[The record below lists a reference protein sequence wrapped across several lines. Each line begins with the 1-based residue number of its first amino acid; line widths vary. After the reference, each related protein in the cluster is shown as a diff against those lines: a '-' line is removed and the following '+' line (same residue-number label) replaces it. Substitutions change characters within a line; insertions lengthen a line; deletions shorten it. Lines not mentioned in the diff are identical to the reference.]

1 MFGCHRGLR
10 VAVSQAW
17 FLYRL
22 RWSRPRTDGSAS
34 VIRSRSCIGFIMDT
48 PMLAI
53 RSLAMAGLNS
63 VIEGASAV
71 NNRLAG
77 MEGDVCRLTIG
88 QYIVHTEDPDT
99 GLYAENGGGAGRP
112 DQIAGFRFLA
122 DGT

>member
-1 MFGCHRGLR
+1 ME
-10 VAVSQAW
+10 QAQNI
-17 FLYRL
+17 
-22 RWSRPRTDGSAS
+22 DGSAS

-53 RSLAMAGLNS
+53 QSLAMAGLSS

-77 MEGDVCRLTIG
+77 MEGDVCRLTIR
-88 QYIVHTEDPDT
+88 QYIVYTEDPDT